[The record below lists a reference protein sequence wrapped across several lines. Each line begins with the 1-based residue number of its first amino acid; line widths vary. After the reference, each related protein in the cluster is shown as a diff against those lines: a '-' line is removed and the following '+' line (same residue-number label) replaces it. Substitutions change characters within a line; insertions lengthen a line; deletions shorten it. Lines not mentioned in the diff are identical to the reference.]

1 MSDNNN
7 DAILT
12 IEADQ
17 RKKANEFIIKHLQ
30 GSMSDGK
37 SDLKGLRRKLALTY
51 WVIITLSVVMFCV
64 GIVLLSVPFLSAF
77 GGKVK
82 ELESLIA
89 AGFGLADLVSLFLF
103 KPLERIHKIMGDMS
117 QIVIALNSFQTQLG
131 LRLMQMD
138 ATDRNSMGTTA
149 EHINSAAK
157 ESIKIIQDYF
167 ETAQATA

>member
-1 MSDNNN
+1 MNDN
-7 DAILT
+7 DT
-12 IEADQ
+12 DFVTMEADQ

-30 GSMSDGK
+30 GSMNDGK
-37 SDLKGLRRKLALTY
+37 ADLKGLRRKLAVTY
-51 WVIITLSVVMFCV
+51 WVIIILSIVMFCV
-64 GIVLLSVPFLSAF
+64 GVVLLSVPFVSAY

-103 KPLERIHKIMGDMS
+103 KPIERIHKIMGDMS

-138 ATDRNSMGTTA
+138 ASSRESMGQTA
-149 EHINSAAK
+149 EHVNSAAK

-167 ETAQATA
+167 ETAQVPA